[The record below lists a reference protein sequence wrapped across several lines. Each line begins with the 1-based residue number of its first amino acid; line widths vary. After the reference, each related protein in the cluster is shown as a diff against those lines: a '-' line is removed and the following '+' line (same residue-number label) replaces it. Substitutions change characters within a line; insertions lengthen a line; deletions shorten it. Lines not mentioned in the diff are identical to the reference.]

1 MADGLA
7 TGLGFCL
14 ALVALGALREV
25 IGRGTLMSE
34 AGLMFGEL
42 GASLKLTVIPDH
54 PGFLLAILP
63 PGAFISLGLLIAG
76 KNWIDA
82 RTATRQISSGQ
93 TMRNPAGQVGS
104 TE

>member
-25 IGRGTLMSE
+25 IGRGTLMSQ
-34 AGLMFGEL
+34 AGLMFGDL
-42 GASLKLTVIPDH
+42 GESLKLTIIPDH

-82 RTATRQISSGQ
+82 RRAAQRISGGQ
-93 TMRNPAGQVGS
+93 TMINPAGIP
-104 TE
+104 E